1 MMRPLETFQSRWLKS
16 PQSPFTKGGRK
27 WVLPFGKGE
36 LEGILSE
43 VLTQLGYHRMIQGKR
58 PFLSV
63 DRVRKC
69 LWVEVKFWVRHD

>member
-1 MMRPLETFQSRWLKS
+1 VKNDFFIETP

-43 VLTQLGYHRMIQGKR
+43 VLTQLGYKIFSGI
-58 PFLSV
+58 PDEF
-63 DRVRKC
+63 
-69 LWVEVKFWVRHD
+69 